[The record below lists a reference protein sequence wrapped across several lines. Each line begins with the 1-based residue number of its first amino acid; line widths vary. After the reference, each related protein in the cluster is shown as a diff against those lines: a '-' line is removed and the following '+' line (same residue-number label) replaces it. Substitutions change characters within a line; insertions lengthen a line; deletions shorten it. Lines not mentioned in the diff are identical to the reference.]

1 MAGSTR
7 SSAPRSRRGSAHGRS
22 PPHAPSCESCQP
34 RSGPTRRSSERR
46 SSRSSPS
53 SRTRRASWPGRF
65 HASASRARHHDRSR
79 APQPARPRGNCRTVS
94 GLPRRCSLRGRYGRF
109 LRWNAFRTMRR
120 TTRMGMR
127 KLAAI
132 VGMATMVVAA
142 CGGGAA
148 TSAPSAGGAS
158 VAPSA
163 GASSSAAAGGDCT
176 VGVSWNNFQQPRWAA
191 HDQPNIKDTVE
202 AGGGTY
208 IDADAN
214 LSNEQQLTDVDTLI
228 SKGAK
233 VLILLA
239 QDNKAI
245 LPALQKAKDAGIP
258 VIAYDRLIEDP
269 DILYITFD
277 NVLVG
282 KAEAQAILD
291 KVPTGNYV
299 LIKGDPGDP
308 NAATFLPQGW
318 DEAGLKDKVASGDIK
333 ILNGPDGTFTDAWK
347 TEKAQSNMEAIIDEA
362 VADGTKIDAIL
373 AENDST
379 ALGVVGALTAK
390 SYGFPPLSGQ
400 DGDPA
405 NLNNVALGKQYVDV
419 FKQANELGKAAGA
432 AALKLCED
440 PKNMALTLPDG
451 LLDTSVAPTAGLA
464 AKAFTTPGGTSVQ
477 SFILQPTPLTA
488 ENLQVAVDAG
498 QISKEDL
505 CKGVDAATAPPA
517 CK

>member
-1 MAGSTR
+1 MIN
-7 SSAPRSRRGSAHGRS
+7 RRLA
-22 PPHAPSCESCQP
+22 A
-34 RSGPTRRSSERR
+34 
-46 SSRSSPS
+46 
-53 SRTRRASWPGRF
+53 A
-65 HASASRARHHDRSR
+65 
-79 APQPARPRGNCRTVS
+79 VS
-94 GLPRRCSLRGRYGRF
+94 V
-109 LRWNAFRTMRR
+109 
-120 TTRMGMR
+120 
-127 KLAAI
+127 AAI
-132 VGMATMVVAA
+132 VFAA
-142 CGGGAA
+142 CSSSGGSA
-148 TSAPSAGGAS
+148 APSAAAPASAAASSGAS
-158 VAPSA
+158 A
-163 GASSSAAAGGDCT
+163 GGSAAAGACT

-191 HDQPNIKDTVE
+191 HDKPNIQKTVE

-214 LSNEQQLTDVDTLI
+214 LVTEQQLTDVDTLI

-269 DILYITFD
+269 SILYITFD

-282 KAEAQAILD
+282 KAEADAIIK
-291 KVPTGNYV
+291 KVPKGNYV

-308 NAATFLPQGW
+308 NASTFLPSGW
-318 DEAGLKDKVASGDIK
+318 DAAGLKDKVASGDIK
-333 ILNGPDGTFTDAWK
+333 LLNGPDGTFTDAW
-347 TEKAQSNMEAIIDEA
+347 TTQKAQNNMEAIIDKA
-362 VADGTKIDAIL
+362 VADGNKIEAIL

-419 FKQANELGKAAGA
+419 FKNANELGKAAGA
-432 AALKLCED
+432 AALKLCAD
-440 PKNMALTLPDG
+440 PKTLALTLPDG
-451 LLDTSVAPTAGLA
+451 LVDPSVAPTAGLTA
-464 AKAFTTPGGTSVQ
+464 QDFKTPGGVTVK

-488 ENLQVAVDAG
+488 DNLQVAVDAG
-498 QISKEDL
+498 QISKADL
-505 CKGVDAATAPPA
+505 CKGVDAATAPAA

>member
-1 MAGSTR
+1 MA
-7 SSAPRSRRGSAHGRS
+7 
-22 PPHAPSCESCQP
+22 
-34 RSGPTRRSSERR
+34 
-46 SSRSSPS
+46 
-53 SRTRRASWPGRF
+53 
-65 HASASRARHHDRSR
+65 
-79 APQPARPRGNCRTVS
+79 
-94 GLPRRCSLRGRYGRF
+94 SLF
-109 LRWNAFRTMRR
+109 
-120 TTRMGMR
+120 
-127 KLAAI
+127 AAL
-132 VGMATMVVAA
+132 VVVAA
-142 CGGGAA
+142 ACSSGGGA
-148 TSAPSAGGAS
+148 SAGASAGASTAASAGAS
-158 VAPSA
+158 VA
-163 GASSSAAAGGDCT
+163 AGGPGGAGCT

-191 HDQPNIKDTVE
+191 HDEPNLKSTVE
-202 AGGGTY
+202 AAGGKY
-208 IDADAN
+208 ISADAN
-214 LSNEQQLTDVDTLI
+214 LSSEQQLTDVDNLI
-228 SKGAK
+228 SQGAK
-233 VLILLA
+233 VLVLLA

-269 DILYITFD
+269 SILYITFD

-282 KAEAQAILD
+282 KAEAEAIIA
-291 KVPTGNYV
+291 KVPKGNYV

-308 NAATFLPQGW
+308 NASTFLPQGW

-333 ILNGPDGTFTDAWK
+333 ILNGPDGAFTDAWK
-347 TEKAQSNMEAIIDEA
+347 TEKAQSNMEAIIDKA

-419 FKQANELGKAAGA
+419 FKNANELGKAAGA

-451 LLDTSVAPTAGLA
+451 LLDTSVAPTAGLT
-464 AKAFTTPGGTSVQ
+464 AKDFTTPGGTTVK

-488 ENLQVAVDAG
+488 ENLQVALDAK

-505 CKGVDAATAPPA
+505 CKGVDAATAPAA